1 MRSLNGQTTI
11 VTDDIT
17 DAELCRLATTAP
29 RTRGGYISAFPLQI
43 LQAVVAA
50 DAVIALPVI
59 LAVHRQLTMSGRSDT
74 PLNESIWRTAG
85 SPSHKK
91 RSAILRKLRA
101 VPEII
106 QLTEA
111 RTPVSRYRVA
121 RGAAWE
127 L

>member
-1 MRSLNGQTTI
+1 MRSLNGQTTV
-11 VTDDIT
+11 VTDAIT
-17 DAELCRLATTAP
+17 DTELCRLATSVP
-29 RTRGGYISAFPLQI
+29 RTRASYIPPLPLQI
-43 LQAVVAA
+43 LQAVVEA
-50 DAVIALPVI
+50 DAVIALPLI
-59 LAVHRQLTMSGRSDT
+59 LAIHRQLTMSGRSDT
-74 PLNESIWRTAG
+74 PLNDSIWRTAG

-106 QLTEA
+106 QMSEA

-121 RGAAWE
+121 RGKAWE